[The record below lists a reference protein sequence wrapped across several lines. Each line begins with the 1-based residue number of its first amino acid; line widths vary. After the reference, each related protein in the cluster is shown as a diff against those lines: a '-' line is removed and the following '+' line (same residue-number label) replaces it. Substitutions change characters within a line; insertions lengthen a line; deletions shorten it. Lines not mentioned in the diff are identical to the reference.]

1 MVKAH
6 PALCN
11 PETENC
17 IDNRRCDAS
26 IMDEF
31 NQDLL
36 LHYIDLSEL
45 SNPKDSIQ
53 YLVPSL
59 ESTKSSIVSTF
70 CLFFGVVLAIIVLRF
85 CSRIVFA
92 NLNAALFL
100 EPGSYAHF
108 TESDI
113 SLCLLVRDS

>member
-45 SNPKDSIQ
+45 SNPKDSI
-53 YLVPSL
+53 
-59 ESTKSSIVSTF
+59 
-70 CLFFGVVLAIIVLRF
+70 
-85 CSRIVFA
+85 
-92 NLNAALFL
+92 
-100 EPGSYAHF
+100 
-108 TESDI
+108 
-113 SLCLLVRDS
+113 